1 VQNSLLV
8 FGGFLFF
15 NFDCSLDVLDLRQNI
30 HLFLSFLTFFGRSA
44 FLNIFISFRFWDFFR
59 KEVVAEFFPK

>member
-1 VQNSLLV
+1 MYFCYSFMLRFFVQNSLFV

-30 HLFLSFLTFFGRSA
+30 HLFLSFLTFLG
-44 FLNIFISFRFWDFFR
+44 
-59 KEVVAEFFPK
+59 